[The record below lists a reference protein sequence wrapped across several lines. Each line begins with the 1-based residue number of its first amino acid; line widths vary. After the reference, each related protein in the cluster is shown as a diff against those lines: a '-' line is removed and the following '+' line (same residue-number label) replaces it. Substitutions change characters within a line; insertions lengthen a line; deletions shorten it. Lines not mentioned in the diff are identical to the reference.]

1 MSLNAPSGNLLETGR
16 VAEIMPEPRVSEPAV
31 LDPFAATGI
40 ADPFAATGIADPFAA
55 TGIADPFAA
64 TGIADPFTRVR
75 RPTVAAS
82 LLMAPIFT
90 YQKYLSPL
98 KAAPTCRFY
107 PSCSSYAL
115 EALRVHGAIR
125 GSALAVARIAKCQP
139 FHPGGFDPVP
149 PATRTSLEV
158 S

>member
-16 VAEIMPEPRVSEPAV
+16 VAELMPEPRASEPVV
-31 LDPFAATGI
+31 LDPFA
-40 ADPFAATGIADPFAA
+40 
-55 TGIADPFAA
+55 
-64 TGIADPFTRVR
+64 RVH
-75 RPTVAAS
+75 RPTIAAS
-82 LLMAPIFT
+82 VLMAPIFA

-98 KAAPTCRFY
+98 KAASTCRFY

-115 EALRVHGAIR
+115 EALRVHGALR

-149 PATRTSLEV
+149 PAARTSLEV
-158 S
+158 P

>member
-16 VAEIMPEPRVSEPAV
+16 VAELMPDLMPEPRVSEPVA
-31 LDPFAATGI
+31 LDPFAATGV
-40 ADPFAATGIADPFAA
+40 
-55 TGIADPFAA
+55 
-64 TGIADPFTRVR
+64 ADPFTRVR
-75 RPTVAAS
+75 RPTIAAS
-82 LLMAPIFT
+82 VLMAPIFT
-90 YQKYLSPL
+90 YQKYLSLL

-149 PATRTSLEV
+149 PAARTSLEV
-158 S
+158 P

>member
-1 MSLNAPSGNLLETGR
+1 MSFNTPSGNLLETGR
-16 VAEIMPEPRVSEPAV
+16 VAEPMPDQLLEPRASETD
-31 LDPFAATGI
+31 LL
-40 ADPFAATGIADPFAA
+40 
-55 TGIADPFAA
+55 
-64 TGIADPFTRVR
+64 DPFTRVR

-82 LLMAPIFT
+82 VLMAPIIG

-115 EALRVHGAIR
+115 EALRIHGALR

-149 PATRTSLEV
+149 PAARTSLEV
-158 S
+158 P

>member
-1 MSLNAPSGNLLETGR
+1 MNPNAPSSNLLESER
-16 VAEIMPEPRVSEPAV
+16 VAEPMPEARAPEPV
-31 LDPFAATGI
+31 VIDPFS
-40 ADPFAATGIADPFAA
+40 
-55 TGIADPFAA
+55 
-64 TGIADPFTRVR
+64 RVK
-75 RPTVAAS
+75 RPTLAAS
-82 LLMAPIFT
+82 ILMAPIFT

-115 EALRVHGAIR
+115 EALRIHGTIR

-149 PATRTSLEV
+149 PAARTSLEV
-158 S
+158 P

>member
-1 MSLNAPSGNLLETGR
+1 MSFNAPSGNLLETAR
-16 VAEIMPEPRVSEPAV
+16 VAESMPDLMPEPRASEPDM
-31 LDPFAATGI
+31 LDPFS
-40 ADPFAATGIADPFAA
+40 
-55 TGIADPFAA
+55 
-64 TGIADPFTRVR
+64 RVR
-75 RPTVAAS
+75 RPTIAAS
-82 LLMAPIFT
+82 ILMAPIFA

-115 EALRVHGAIR
+115 EALRVHGALR

-149 PATRTSLEV
+149 PAARTSLEV
-158 S
+158 P

>member
-1 MSLNAPSGNLLETGR
+1 MSLNAPSGNLLETAR
-16 VAEIMPEPRVSEPAV
+16 VAQSVSDLMPNQSSEPRASEPRASEPIV
-31 LDPFAATGI
+31 NVPDPFA
-40 ADPFAATGIADPFAA
+40 
-55 TGIADPFAA
+55 
-64 TGIADPFTRVR
+64 RVR

-82 LLMAPIFT
+82 ILMAPIVG

-98 KAAPTCRFY
+98 KAAPTCRFF

-115 EALRVHGAIR
+115 EALRVHGALR

-149 PATRTSLEV
+149 PAAASRRQNLDRLVKTK
-158 S
+158 

>member
-31 LDPFAATGI
+31 L
-40 ADPFAATGIADPFAA
+40 DPFAATGIADPFAA